1 MDDSIDYAVIARDAV
16 SEMQRNSKRV
26 AHYYDFNGSP
36 MRLLVE
42 ILKLP
47 EVVTARL
54 EAYKFNYFSITIELN
69 STNC

>member
-1 MDDSIDYAVIARDAV
+1 MDDSIDYAGIASDAV
-16 SEMQRNSKRV
+16 SAMQRNSKRV

-42 ILKLP
+42 ILRLP

-54 EAYKFNYFSITIELN
+54 EA
-69 STNC
+69 